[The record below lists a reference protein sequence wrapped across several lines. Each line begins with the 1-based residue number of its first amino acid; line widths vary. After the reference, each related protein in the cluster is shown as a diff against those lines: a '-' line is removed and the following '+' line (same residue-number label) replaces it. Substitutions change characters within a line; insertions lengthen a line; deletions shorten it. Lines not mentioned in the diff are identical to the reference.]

1 MERVAKAIKSVFP
14 DYNPSTLSVTTP
26 LGDIPGW
33 DSMNSVNLTLELET
47 TFSIDLSNV
56 ILSDRDTVGDVVGIL
71 RERGAV
77 LRQA

>member
-1 MERVAKAIKSVFP
+1 
-14 DYNPSTLSVTTP
+14 
-26 LGDIPGW
+26 
-33 DSMNSVNLTLELET
+33 MNSVNLTLELET